1 MPNFLGVIEKTETYY
16 VRINAPSKQAAEMW
30 GTDIEYDDFTED
42 NEHAMVD
49 VDMRKV
55 IDPAE
60 KAKRKVRGRWRRTST
75 LPFDVTQRWMKQRA
89 HVRVDEEGEEIA

>member
-16 VRINAPSKQAAEMW
+16 VRINAPSKEAAQLW
-30 GTDIEYDDFTED
+30 GTGIEYDDFTED

-55 IDPAE
+55 IDPEE
-60 KAKRKVRGRWRRTST
+60 KVKRKVRGRLKKVSP
-75 LPFDVTQRWMKQRA
+75 LPYDVTQRWMRQRA